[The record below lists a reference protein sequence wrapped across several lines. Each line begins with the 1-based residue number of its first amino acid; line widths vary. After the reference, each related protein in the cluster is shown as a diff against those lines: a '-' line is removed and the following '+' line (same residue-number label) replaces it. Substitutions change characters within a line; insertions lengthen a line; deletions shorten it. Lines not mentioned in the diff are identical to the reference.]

1 MPGVIRLASELGV
14 GRDAVEAAFLEL
26 ERQGILQSRGKGRG
40 RVIDLSSLGRTASGL
55 KIAILDY
62 DPPSKNEGW
71 VIDLLHQMAEAGHSA
86 FFATKT
92 LVELGM
98 NAQRVS
104 RLVGETEADAW
115 IVGAGSMEVLQ
126 WFAGQGIPTFA
137 LYGSR
142 KGVAVAGVGPDYLPS
157 LLAVIR
163 RLLSLGH
170 QRIVILSR
178 RGRRSSGSDRLERT
192 LLQEMSAHGLPTSS
206 FNLPSWEDNADGFR
220 RCLESLFKYTP
231 PTAILIEEVPHFV
244 ATMQFCGELGY
255 QVPRDVSLICGTSDP
270 AFALCNPPVSHATWA
285 TQPMIRR
292 VMRWVD
298 NISRGTPRSSKLG
311 RSAQLKGTSEGQ
323 MTAPENRVTEMRIH
337 WSWRCGRCFGKP
349 ARHGRPQ
356 LRKDRLLPTE
366 SSFSKQRMQVL

>member
-1 MPGVIRLASELGV
+1 MNDKREWMRVLTAGQLAVYLRGELARGRWRGTMPGVIRLASELGV

-270 AFALCNPPVSHATWA
+270 AFALCNPPVSHVTWA

-298 NISRGTPRSSKLG
+298 NISRGKKDLRQSMINATLVEAGTIGPV
-311 RSAQLKGTSEGQ
+311 KG
-323 MTAPENRVTEMRIH
+323 H
-337 WSWRCGRCFGKP
+337 K
-349 ARHGRPQ
+349 
-356 LRKDRLLPTE
+356 
-366 SSFSKQRMQVL
+366 